1 MELQKITRKFVSLLL
16 KYFCSLL
23 HRMNHDPVETSKGQV
38 KSQILHNDLSFT
50 LSIKPLFV
58 ELYIRRMIGLLNE
71 VITL

>member
-1 MELQKITRKFVSLLL
+1 MELQKITRKSVSLLSE
-16 KYFCSLL
+16 YFCSLL
-23 HRMNHDPVETSKGQV
+23 HRMNRDPMGTSMDQV

-58 ELYIRRMIGLLNE
+58 ELYIHRMIGLLNE